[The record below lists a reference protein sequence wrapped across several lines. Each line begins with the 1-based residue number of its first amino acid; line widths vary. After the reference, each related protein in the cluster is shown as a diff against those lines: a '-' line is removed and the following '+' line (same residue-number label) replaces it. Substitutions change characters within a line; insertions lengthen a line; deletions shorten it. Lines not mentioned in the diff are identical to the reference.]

1 MNLALLRVEGE
12 EDMLEL
18 IVEHLDLKPEQRW
31 KAGEESRQGV
41 PYRSSGFSTTVADAP
56 TPAQMLARIREFVS
70 TCRQRSTDFLDVQ
83 AELSIGVAV
92 GGATQYVVT
101 LDFNHV
107 ILRQLAD
114 LGITLSV
121 AAYPS
126 GVPEHG

>member
-1 MNLALLRVEGE
+1 
-12 EDMLEL
+12 MLEL
-18 IVEHLDLKPEQRW
+18 IVEHLDLKPDQRW
-31 KAGEESRQGV
+31 RAGEESRQGV
-41 PYRSSGFSTTVADAP
+41 PYRSSGFSTTVADSA
-56 TPAQMLARIREFVS
+56 TPAEMLARIREFVA
-70 TCRQRSTDFLDVQ
+70 TCRSRSTDFLDVQ

-92 GGATQYVVT
+92 GDADQYVVT

-126 GVPEHG
+126 GAPAS